1 MEFKYEIWIK
11 IDDET
16 KRTTAKVLHPG
27 GSEQDFDEVHI
38 EQSRD
43 ILPLYDSF
51 GFGTVGFCSTGKENF
66 TIRLGNPA
74 SPGRRRLL

>member
-38 EQSRD
+38 EQKRD
-43 ILPLYDSF
+43 ILPVYDSI
-51 GFGTVGFCSTGKENF
+51 GLGTVGFCATGKESF
-66 TIRLGNPA
+66 TIRLENTA
-74 SPGRRRLL
+74 TAGRRRHL